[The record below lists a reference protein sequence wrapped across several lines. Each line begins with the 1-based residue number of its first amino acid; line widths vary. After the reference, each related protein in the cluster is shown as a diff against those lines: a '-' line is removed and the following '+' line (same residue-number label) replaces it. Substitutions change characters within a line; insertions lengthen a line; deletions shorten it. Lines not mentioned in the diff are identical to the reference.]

1 MLLQE
6 EGEEEQAADDKQS
19 QGRVGRPPAGGTP
32 PRSPELLTQE
42 GVTEAAVPPGKHEG
56 EAHRSQSCV
65 QVAATAGLNLGFG
78 LRWCQGNPAV
88 PLQTRPA
95 LAWGGL
101 GRAWQDCPPR
111 EEAEQAARR
120 PGVGMGLGQGEA
132 ASQWPLR
139 MGIPGHPGSSNSAH
153 VRLGLEVGSLL
164 PSNLERPIKIIF
176 SGESFE
182 CYQVV

>member
-164 PSNLERPIKIIF
+164 PSKLERLIKVIF